1 MVTLFY
7 GLPLPWQADDRNME
21 KQEVR
26 AVIKYFYFKGLTPQ
40 EIFTDMKET
49 LGESAP
55 AYSTV
60 TKWYAEFKHGGLSC
74 KDSQRCGRP
83 STAVNEET
91 AEKINKLVMN
101 DRRLSVYFIA
111 ESVGIS
117 IGSAHSILRQ
127 NLMMKKVS
135 ARWVPRMFSDVQ
147 KVDRAETSTS
157 LLSLFNKNPDNFI
170 SKFVTVDETWL
181 HHFDP
186 ESKAQSMA

>member
-1 MVTLFY
+1 
-7 GLPLPWQADDRNME
+7 
-21 KQEVR
+21 
-26 AVIKYFYFKGLTPQ
+26 
-40 EIFTDMKET
+40 
-49 LGESAP
+49 
-55 AYSTV
+55 
-60 TKWYAEFKHGGLSC
+60 
-74 KDSQRCGRP
+74 
-83 STAVNEET
+83 
-91 AEKINKLVMN
+91 MN